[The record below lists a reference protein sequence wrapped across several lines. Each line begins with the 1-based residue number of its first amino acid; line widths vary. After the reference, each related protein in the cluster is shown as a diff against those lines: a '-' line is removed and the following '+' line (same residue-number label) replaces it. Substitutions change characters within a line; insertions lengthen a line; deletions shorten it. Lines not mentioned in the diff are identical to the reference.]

1 MPSTPAAV
9 PAPSPAAAPAPVP
22 VRPFTVG
29 FDLDMTLLDTR
40 PGIKATYRALSAE
53 TGTFVDGDL
62 VITRLGPPLTH
73 ELRNWFPEAEVEQVA
88 VRYRELYRE
97 LAFAPT
103 VALPGAHAAVDAVR
117 AAGGRVAVIT
127 GKYEP
132 NARLHLEHAGLHA
145 DVLVGDLWAESKGDA
160 LREHGATVYVG
171 DHLGDIV
178 GAIRAEAVAIGVTT
192 GPYDAD
198 ELRAAG
204 ADVVLADL
212 TEFPAW
218 LDRHLDR

>member
-1 MPSTPAAV
+1 MPPT
-9 PAPSPAAAPAPVP
+9 PAAAPL
-22 VRPFTVG
+22 TVG

-40 PGIKATYRALSAE
+40 PGIRATYLALSAE
-53 TGTFVDGDL
+53 TGTHIDCDL
-62 VITRLGPPLTH
+62 VVTRLGPPLLH
-73 ELRNWFPEAEVEQVA
+73 ELGNWFAAERVAEVA
-88 VRYRELYRE
+88 ARYRELYRE
-97 LAFAPT
+97 LALAPT

-132 NARLHLEHAGLHA
+132 NALLHLEHSGLHA
-145 DVLVGDLWAESKGDA
+145 DVVVGDLWAESKGDA

-171 DHLGDIV
+171 DHLGDIR
-178 GAIRAEAVAIGVTT
+178 GARRAGAVAVGVAT
-192 GPYDAD
+192 GPYGAD
-198 ELRAAG
+198 ELLAAG

-218 LDRHLDR
+218 LAAHVG

>member
-1 MPSTPAAV
+1 MPATSATPL
-9 PAPSPAAAPAPVP
+9 
-22 VRPFTVG
+22 TVG

-40 PGIKATYRALSAE
+40 PGIRATYLALSAE
-53 TGTFVDGDL
+53 TGTPIDADL
-62 VITRLGPPLTH
+62 VVTRLGPPLLD
-73 ELRNWFPEAEVEQVA
+73 EIRNWFPEGEVERA
-88 VRYRELYRE
+88 AARYRELYRE
-97 LAFAPT
+97 HAFAPT
-103 VALPGAHAAVDAVR
+103 VALPGAHAAVGAVR
-117 AAGGRVAVIT
+117 AHGGRIAVIT

-145 DVLVGDLWAESKGDA
+145 DALVGDLWAETKGDA

-178 GAIRAEAVAIGVTT
+178 GARRADAVAVGVAT
-192 GPYDAD
+192 GPYGAD

-218 LDRHLDR
+218 LAGHLGA

>member
-1 MPSTPAAV
+1 MPATSF
-9 PAPSPAAAPAPVP
+9 APL
-22 VRPFTVG
+22 TVG

-40 PGIKATYRALSAE
+40 PGIRATYLALSAE
-53 TGTFVDGDL
+53 TGAHIDVDL
-62 VITRLGPPLTH
+62 VVTRLGPPLLD
-73 ELRNWFPEAEVEQVA
+73 EIRNWFPEDEVERVA
-88 VRYRELYRE
+88 TRYRELYRAH
-97 LAFAPT
+97 AFAPT
-103 VALPGAHAAVDAVR
+103 VPLPGAHAAIEAVR
-117 AAGGRVAVIT
+117 SHGGRVAVIT

-145 DVLVGDLWAESKGDA
+145 DALVGDLWAETKGEA
-160 LREHGATVYVG
+160 LREHGASVYVG
-171 DHLGDIV
+171 DHLGDIR
-178 GAIRAEAVAIGVTT
+178 GARHADAVAVGVAT

-218 LDRHLDR
+218 LAVHLAG